1 MSFIHS
7 NRCIRLTVVVLAIL
21 GIAGCVSG
29 DMSDLEKQVSKI
41 MSKPGGRLEPLPE
54 IKPYEAYVYE
64 SGKSGARNPFKR
76 FYVVE
81 QSLAIEESE
90 GPVDD
95 GLTEEMRNEIQNRNR
110 EELEGFELD
119 SIKMVGT
126 LQNEDN
132 HWGIVLDPGGI
143 VHRVKTGNYIG
154 LNIGKI
160 TSIQEEQ
167 IEVREIIKD
176 NSGRYGE
183 RKALLPLQSK
193 CFKLNK
199 RHDNNN
205 QI

>member
-7 NRCIRLTVVVLAIL
+7 NRYIRLTIVVLAIL

-64 SGKSGARNPFKR
+64 SGKSEARNPFKR

-110 EELEGFELD
+110 EELERFELD

-160 TSIQEEQ
+160 TSIEEEQ

-183 RKALLPLQSK
+183 RKALLPLTE
-193 CFKLNK
+193 
-199 RHDNNN
+199 
-205 QI
+205 

>member
-7 NRCIRLTVVVLAIL
+7 NRYIRLTIVVLAIL

-76 FYVVE
+76 FYIVE

-110 EELEGFELD
+110 EELERFELD

-160 TSIQEEQ
+160 TSIEEEQ

-183 RKALLPLQSK
+183 RKALLPLTE
-193 CFKLNK
+193 
-199 RHDNNN
+199 
-205 QI
+205 

>member
-7 NRCIRLTVVVLAIL
+7 NRYIRLTIVLLAIL
-21 GIAGCVSG
+21 GVAGCVSD

-64 SGKSGARNPFKR
+64 SGKSEARNPFKR

-110 EELEGFELD
+110 EELERFELD

-132 HWGIVLDPGGI
+132 HWGILLDPGGI

-160 TSIQEEQ
+160 TSIEEEQ

-183 RKALLPLQSK
+183 RQALLPLTE
-193 CFKLNK
+193 
-199 RHDNNN
+199 
-205 QI
+205 

>member
-7 NRCIRLTVVVLAIL
+7 NRYIRLTIVVLAIL

-29 DMSDLEKQVSKI
+29 DMSDLEKQVSMI

-64 SGKSGARNPFKR
+64 SGKSMARNPFKR

-95 GLTEEMRNEIQNRNR
+95 GLTEEMRSEIQNRNR

-132 HWGIVLDPGGI
+132 NWGIVIDPDGI

-160 TSIQEEQ
+160 TSVQEEQ
-167 IEVREIIKD
+167 IEVREIMKD
-176 NSGRYGE
+176 NSGRYEE
-183 RKALLPLQSK
+183 RKALLPLTE
-193 CFKLNK
+193 
-199 RHDNNN
+199 
-205 QI
+205 

>member
-1 MSFIHS
+1 MSFILS
-7 NRCIRLTVVVLAIL
+7 NRRIRLTMVVLAIL
-21 GIAGCVSG
+21 GIAGCVSN

-54 IKPYEAYVYE
+54 VKPYEAYLYE
-64 SGKSGARNPFKR
+64 SGKLGARNPFKR

-132 HWGIVLDPGGI
+132 HWGIVIDPGGI

-183 RKALLPLQSK
+183 RQALLPL
-193 CFKLNK
+193 
-199 RHDNNN
+199 
-205 QI
+205 IE

>member
-7 NRCIRLTVVVLAIL
+7 NRYIRLTIVVLAIL
-21 GIAGCVSG
+21 GITGCVSG

-95 GLTEEMRNEIQNRNR
+95 GLTEEMRSEIQNRNR

-132 HWGIVLDPGGI
+132 HWGIVLDPDGI
-143 VHRVKTGNYIG
+143 VHRVKSGNYIG

-183 RKALLPLQSK
+183 RQALLPLTE
-193 CFKLNK
+193 
-199 RHDNNN
+199 
-205 QI
+205 

>member
-7 NRCIRLTVVVLAIL
+7 NRYIRLTIVVLAIL

-64 SGKSGARNPFKR
+64 SGKLGARNPFKR

-110 EELEGFELD
+110 EELERFELD

-160 TSIQEEQ
+160 TSIEEEQ

-183 RKALLPLQSK
+183 RKALLPLTE
-193 CFKLNK
+193 
-199 RHDNNN
+199 
-205 QI
+205 

>member
-7 NRCIRLTVVVLAIL
+7 NRYIRLTIVVLAIL

-64 SGKSGARNPFKR
+64 SGKLGAHNPFKR

-160 TSIQEEQ
+160 TSIEEEQ

-183 RKALLPLQSK
+183 RKALLPLTE
-193 CFKLNK
+193 
-199 RHDNNN
+199 
-205 QI
+205 

>member
-7 NRCIRLTVVVLAIL
+7 NRYIRLTIVPLAIL

-29 DMSDLEKQVSKI
+29 DMSDLEKQVSEI

-160 TSIQEEQ
+160 TSIEEEQ

-183 RKALLPLQSK
+183 RKALLPLTE
-193 CFKLNK
+193 
-199 RHDNNN
+199 
-205 QI
+205 

>member
-7 NRCIRLTVVVLAIL
+7 NRYIRLTIVLLAIL
-21 GIAGCVSG
+21 GVAGCVSG

-64 SGKSGARNPFKR
+64 SGKLGAHNPFKR

-132 HWGIVLDPGGI
+132 HWGIVLDPDGI
-143 VHRVKTGNYIG
+143 VHRVKSGNYIG

-160 TSIQEEQ
+160 TSIEEEQ

-183 RKALLPLQSK
+183 RKALLPLTE
-193 CFKLNK
+193 
-199 RHDNNN
+199 
-205 QI
+205 

>member
-7 NRCIRLTVVVLAIL
+7 NRYIGLTIVLLAIL
-21 GIAGCVSG
+21 GVAGCVSG

-64 SGKSGARNPFKR
+64 SGKSEARNPFKR

-81 QSLAIEESE
+81 QSLAIEKSE

-110 EELEGFELD
+110 EELERFELD

-160 TSIQEEQ
+160 TSIEEEQ

-183 RKALLPLQSK
+183 RKALLPLTE
-193 CFKLNK
+193 
-199 RHDNNN
+199 
-205 QI
+205 

>member
-7 NRCIRLTVVVLAIL
+7 NRYIRLTIVVLAIL
-21 GIAGCVSG
+21 GVAGCVSS

-64 SGKSGARNPFKR
+64 SGKSEARNPFKR

-160 TSIQEEQ
+160 TSIEEEQ

-183 RKALLPLQSK
+183 RKALLPL
-193 CFKLNK
+193 
-199 RHDNNN
+199 
-205 QI
+205 IE

>member
-7 NRCIRLTVVVLAIL
+7 NRYIRLTIIVLAIL
-21 GIAGCVSG
+21 GIAGCVSN

-64 SGKSGARNPFKR
+64 SGKSEARNPFKR

-110 EELEGFELD
+110 EELERFELD

-160 TSIQEEQ
+160 TSIEEEQ

-183 RKALLPLQSK
+183 RKALLPLTE
-193 CFKLNK
+193 
-199 RHDNNN
+199 
-205 QI
+205 

>member
-7 NRCIRLTVVVLAIL
+7 SRYIRLTIVVLAIL

-126 LQNEDN
+126 LQSEDN
-132 HWGIVLDPGGI
+132 HWGIVIDPGGV

-160 TSIQEEQ
+160 TSIEEEQ

-183 RKALLPLQSK
+183 RKALLPLTE
-193 CFKLNK
+193 
-199 RHDNNN
+199 
-205 QI
+205 

>member
-7 NRCIRLTVVVLAIL
+7 NRYIRLTVVVLAIL
-21 GIAGCVSG
+21 GIAGCVSS
-29 DMSDLEKQVSKI
+29 DISDLETQVSKI
-41 MSKPGGRLEPLPE
+41 MSKPGGPLEPLPE

-64 SGKSGARNPFKR
+64 SGKSEARNPFKR

-110 EELEGFELD
+110 EELERFELD

-132 HWGIVLDPGGI
+132 HWGIVIDPDGI

-160 TSIQEEQ
+160 TSIEEEQ

-183 RKALLPLQSK
+183 RKALLPLTE
-193 CFKLNK
+193 
-199 RHDNNN
+199 
-205 QI
+205 

>member
-1 MSFIHS
+1 MSFILS
-7 NRCIRLTVVVLAIL
+7 NRCIRLTMAVLAIL
-21 GIAGCVSG
+21 GISGCVSN

-54 IKPYEAYVYE
+54 VKPYEAYLYE

-132 HWGIVLDPGGI
+132 HWGIVIDPGGI

-154 LNIGKI
+154 LNVGKI

-183 RKALLPLQSK
+183 RQALLPL
-193 CFKLNK
+193 
-199 RHDNNN
+199 
-205 QI
+205 IE

>member
-7 NRCIRLTVVVLAIL
+7 NRYIRLTVVVLAIL
-21 GIAGCVSG
+21 GIAGCVSS
-29 DMSDLEKQVSKI
+29 DMSDLETQVSKI

-64 SGKSGARNPFKR
+64 SGKSEARNPFKR

-110 EELEGFELD
+110 EELERFELD

-160 TSIQEEQ
+160 TSIEEEQ

-183 RKALLPLQSK
+183 RKALLPLTE
-193 CFKLNK
+193 
-199 RHDNNN
+199 
-205 QI
+205 

>member
-7 NRCIRLTVVVLAIL
+7 NRYIRLTIVVLAIL
-21 GIAGCVSG
+21 GVAGCVSS

-95 GLTEEMRNEIQNRNR
+95 GLSEEMRNEIQNRNR

-132 HWGIVLDPGGI
+132 HWGIVIDPGGV

-160 TSIQEEQ
+160 TSIEEEQ

-183 RKALLPLQSK
+183 RKALLPLTE
-193 CFKLNK
+193 
-199 RHDNNN
+199 
-205 QI
+205 

>member
-7 NRCIRLTVVVLAIL
+7 NRYIRLTIVPLAIL
-21 GIAGCVSG
+21 SIAGCVSG
-29 DMSDLEKQVSKI
+29 DMSDLEKQVSEI

-64 SGKSGARNPFKR
+64 SGKSEARNPFKR

-81 QSLAIEESE
+81 QSLAIEEST

-95 GLTEEMRNEIQNRNR
+95 GLTEELRNEIQNRNR

-126 LQNEDN
+126 LHNEDN

-160 TSIQEEQ
+160 TSIEEEQ

-176 NSGRYGE
+176 SSGRYEE
-183 RKALLPLQSK
+183 RKALLPLTE
-193 CFKLNK
+193 
-199 RHDNNN
+199 
-205 QI
+205 

>member
-7 NRCIRLTVVVLAIL
+7 NRYIRLTIVVLAIL
-21 GIAGCVSG
+21 GITGCVSG

-95 GLTEEMRNEIQNRNR
+95 GLTEEMRSEIQNRNR

-132 HWGIVLDPGGI
+132 HWGIVLDPDGI
-143 VHRVKTGNYIG
+143 VHRVKSGNYIG

-176 NSGRYGE
+176 NSGRYGD
-183 RKALLPLQSK
+183 RQALLPL
-193 CFKLNK
+193 
-199 RHDNNN
+199 
-205 QI
+205 IE

>member
-7 NRCIRLTVVVLAIL
+7 NRYIRLTIVLLAIL
-21 GIAGCVSG
+21 GVAGCVSG

-64 SGKSGARNPFKR
+64 SGKLGAHNPFKR

-160 TSIQEEQ
+160 TSIEEEQ

-183 RKALLPLQSK
+183 RKALLPLTE
-193 CFKLNK
+193 
-199 RHDNNN
+199 
-205 QI
+205 

>member
-7 NRCIRLTVVVLAIL
+7 NRYIRLTIVVLAIL
-21 GIAGCVSG
+21 GVAGCVSS

-64 SGKSGARNPFKR
+64 SGKLGAHNPFKR

-132 HWGIVLDPGGI
+132 HWGIVLDPDGI
-143 VHRVKTGNYIG
+143 VHRVKSGNYIG

-183 RKALLPLQSK
+183 RKAVLPLTE
-193 CFKLNK
+193 
-199 RHDNNN
+199 
-205 QI
+205 

>member
-7 NRCIRLTVVVLAIL
+7 NRYIRLTIIVLAIL

-95 GLTEEMRNEIQNRNR
+95 GLSEEMRNEIQNRNR

-160 TSIQEEQ
+160 TSIEEEQ

-183 RKALLPLQSK
+183 RKALLPLTE
-193 CFKLNK
+193 
-199 RHDNNN
+199 
-205 QI
+205 

>member
-7 NRCIRLTVVVLAIL
+7 NRYIRLTVVVLAIL
-21 GIAGCVSG
+21 GIAGCVSD

-160 TSIQEEQ
+160 TSIEEEQ

-183 RKALLPLQSK
+183 RKALLPLTE
-193 CFKLNK
+193 
-199 RHDNNN
+199 
-205 QI
+205 

>member
-1 MSFIHS
+1 MSFIHL
-7 NRCIRLTVVVLAIL
+7 NRYIRLTIVVLAIL

-29 DMSDLEKQVSKI
+29 DMSNLEKQVSMI

-64 SGKSGARNPFKR
+64 SGKSMARNPFKR

-95 GLTEEMRNEIQNRNR
+95 GLTEEMRSEIQNRNR

-132 HWGIVLDPGGI
+132 NWGIVIDPGGI

-160 TSIQEEQ
+160 TSVQEEQ
-167 IEVREIIKD
+167 IEVREIMKD
-176 NSGRYGE
+176 NSGRYEE
-183 RKALLPLQSK
+183 RKALLPLTE
-193 CFKLNK
+193 
-199 RHDNNN
+199 
-205 QI
+205 

>member
-7 NRCIRLTVVVLAIL
+7 NRYIRLTIVLLAIL
-21 GIAGCVSG
+21 GVAGCVSG

-64 SGKSGARNPFKR
+64 SGKSEARNPFKR

-132 HWGIVLDPGGI
+132 NWGIVIDPGGI

-160 TSIQEEQ
+160 TSIEEEQ

-183 RKALLPLQSK
+183 RKALLPLTE
-193 CFKLNK
+193 
-199 RHDNNN
+199 
-205 QI
+205 

>member
-7 NRCIRLTVVVLAIL
+7 NRYIRLTIILLAIL
-21 GIAGCVSG
+21 GVAGCVSS

-64 SGKSGARNPFKR
+64 SGKSEARNPFKR

-95 GLTEEMRNEIQNRNR
+95 GLTEEMKNEIQNRNR

-183 RKALLPLQSK
+183 RQALLPLTE
-193 CFKLNK
+193 
-199 RHDNNN
+199 
-205 QI
+205 

>member
-1 MSFIHS
+1 MSFIHL
-7 NRCIRLTVVVLAIL
+7 NRYIRLTIVVLAIL

-64 SGKSGARNPFKR
+64 SGKSMARNPFKR

-95 GLTEEMRNEIQNRNR
+95 GLTEEMRSEIQNRNR

-132 HWGIVLDPGGI
+132 NWGIVIDPGGI

-160 TSIQEEQ
+160 TSVQEEQ
-167 IEVREIIKD
+167 IEVREIMKD
-176 NSGRYGE
+176 NSGRYEE
-183 RKALLPLQSK
+183 RKALLPLTE
-193 CFKLNK
+193 
-199 RHDNNN
+199 
-205 QI
+205 

>member
-7 NRCIRLTVVVLAIL
+7 NRYIRLTIVPLAIL
-21 GIAGCVSG
+21 SIAGCVSG
-29 DMSDLEKQVSKI
+29 DMSDLEKQVSEI

-64 SGKSGARNPFKR
+64 SGKLGARNPFKR

-95 GLTEEMRNEIQNRNR
+95 GLTKEMRNEIQNRNR

-126 LQNEDN
+126 LQSVDN
-132 HWGIVLDPGGI
+132 HWGIVIDPDGV

-160 TSIQEEQ
+160 TSIEEEQ

-183 RKALLPLQSK
+183 RKALLPLTE
-193 CFKLNK
+193 
-199 RHDNNN
+199 
-205 QI
+205 

>member
-1 MSFIHS
+1 MSFIHL
-7 NRCIRLTVVVLAIL
+7 NRYIRLTIVLLAIL

-41 MSKPGGRLEPLPE
+41 MSKPGGRLESLPE

-64 SGKSGARNPFKR
+64 SGKSMARNPFKR

-95 GLTEEMRNEIQNRNR
+95 GLTEEMRSEIQNRNR

-132 HWGIVLDPGGI
+132 NWGIVIDPGGI

-160 TSIQEEQ
+160 TSVQEEQ
-167 IEVREIIKD
+167 IEVREIMKD
-176 NSGRYGE
+176 NSGRYEE
-183 RKALLPLQSK
+183 RKALLPLTE
-193 CFKLNK
+193 
-199 RHDNNN
+199 
-205 QI
+205 

>member
-7 NRCIRLTVVVLAIL
+7 NRYIRLTIVLLAIL
-21 GIAGCVSG
+21 GVAGCVSG

-64 SGKSGARNPFKR
+64 SGKLRARNPFKR

-110 EELEGFELD
+110 EELERFELD

-160 TSIQEEQ
+160 TSIEEEQ

-183 RKALLPLQSK
+183 RKALLPL
-193 CFKLNK
+193 
-199 RHDNNN
+199 
-205 QI
+205 IE

>member
-7 NRCIRLTVVVLAIL
+7 NRYIRLTIVLLAIL

-64 SGKSGARNPFKR
+64 SGKSMARNPFKR

-95 GLTEEMRNEIQNRNR
+95 GLTEEMRSEIQNRNR

-132 HWGIVLDPGGI
+132 NWGIVIDPGGI

-160 TSIQEEQ
+160 TSVQEEQ
-167 IEVREIIKD
+167 IEVREIMKD
-176 NSGRYGE
+176 NSGRYEE
-183 RKALLPLQSK
+183 RKALLPLTE
-193 CFKLNK
+193 
-199 RHDNNN
+199 
-205 QI
+205 

>member
-21 GIAGCVSG
+21 GIAGCVSS

-64 SGKSGARNPFKR
+64 SGKSEARNPFKR

-110 EELEGFELD
+110 EELERFELD

-160 TSIQEEQ
+160 TSIEEEQ

-183 RKALLPLQSK
+183 RKALLPLTE
-193 CFKLNK
+193 
-199 RHDNNN
+199 
-205 QI
+205 

>member
-7 NRCIRLTVVVLAIL
+7 NRYIRLTIVLLAIL
-21 GIAGCVSG
+21 GVAGCVSS

-160 TSIQEEQ
+160 TSIEEEQ

-183 RKALLPLQSK
+183 RKALLPLTE
-193 CFKLNK
+193 
-199 RHDNNN
+199 
-205 QI
+205 

>member
-7 NRCIRLTVVVLAIL
+7 NRYIRLTIVVLAIL
-21 GIAGCVSG
+21 GIAGCVSS

-95 GLTEEMRNEIQNRNR
+95 GLSEEMRNEIQNRNR

-132 HWGIVLDPGGI
+132 HWGIVIDPGGV

-160 TSIQEEQ
+160 TSIEEEQ

-183 RKALLPLQSK
+183 RKALLPLTE
-193 CFKLNK
+193 
-199 RHDNNN
+199 
-205 QI
+205 